1 LDKLEAVRLAKEIG
15 IRPASAQLEI
25 PYSTLH
31 GWTEGLPQ
39 PEPEQTGNMVK
50 VGVIGDTHDSPGQS
64 KERFKWM
71 ARWCAD
77 RKFDYVVQIGDWLSL
92 DSLSSHEK
100 LGSAKFYQR
109 GTFEHDMESFHESLE
124 AFGKDLDIPR
134 YVTLGNHE
142 YRADRAENENPNL
155 IGSLAKPIRKSFAD
169 YGWQTLP
176 YGEFLFIEGCGYVH
190 IPFNGM
196 GREFRGENPENLIG
210 MRSLHSL
217 TFGHTHK
224 SSCKTFPKIGRQNHI
239 KISNTGSA
247 MPYGHIE
254 EYAWLSMTGW
264 DWGVKEQI
272 LSDSRIISDKFV
284 SMLELEEMYGG

>member
-1 LDKLEAVRLAKEIG
+1 MVR
-15 IRPASAQLEI
+15 
-25 PYSTLH
+25 
-31 GWTEGLPQ
+31 
-39 PEPEQTGNMVK
+39 

-64 KERFKWM
+64 KDRFKWM

-77 RKFDYVVQIGDWLSL
+77 RKFDHVVQIGDWLSL

-109 GTFEHDMESFHESLE
+109 GTFEHDMESFHESLD
-124 AFGKDLDIPR
+124 AFGKDLDTPR

-155 IGSLAKPIRKSFAD
+155 IGTIARPIRQNFID
-169 YGWQTLP
+169 YGWEVYP
-176 YGEFLFIEGCGYVH
+176 YGEFLFIEGCVYVH

-210 MRSLHSL
+210 NRSLHSI

-224 SSCKTFPKIGRQNHI
+224 SCAKTFPKIGKSNHI
-239 KISNTGSA
+239 KVVNTGSA

-264 DWGVKEQI
+264 DWGVCEQI
-272 LSDSRIISDKFV
+272 LCDGNIVSNKFI
-284 SMLELEEMYGG
+284 SMLELEEDYGD